1 MEQTAYLPHN
11 YEEKLKALNAVIWDA
26 AELKFAET
34 KSAKAMTDFLR
45 QEGFTVKEGLAGMK
59 TSYVAEFG
67 SGHPIIGILA
77 EYDAL
82 SGLSQELD
90 VAEKKPRSGPR
101 ADTAAATVFWERPPL
116 ELVFAP
122 GLFKSPS

>member
-90 VAEKKPRSGPR
+90 VAEKKPRSG
-101 ADTAAATVFWERPPL
+101 TSCGHGCGHCL
-116 ELVFAP
+116 L
-122 GLFKSPS
+122 

>member
-77 EYDAL
+77 EY
-82 SGLSQELD
+82 GR
-90 VAEKKPRSGPR
+90 KK
-101 ADTAAATVFWERPPL
+101 ATVWDLVRTRLRPL
-116 ELVFAP
+116 SFGNGRHWSWSFAP

>member
-67 SGHPIIGILA
+67 SGIPLSASSPNMTPCPVLA
-77 EYDAL
+77 KNL
-82 SGLSQELD
+82 TWQKKSHGL
-90 VAEKKPRSGPR
+90 GPR

-116 ELVFAP
+116 ELVFCS
-122 GLFKSPS
+122 GII

>member
-67 SGHPIIGILA
+67 SGHPILVRTRLRP
-77 EYDAL
+77 L
-82 SGLSQELD
+82 SFGNGRHWSW
-90 VAEKKPRSGPR
+90 S
-101 ADTAAATVFWERPPL
+101 
-116 ELVFAP
+116 FAP

>member
-82 SGLSQELD
+82 SGLRQ
-90 VAEKKPRSGPR
+90 KKSHGLGPR

-116 ELVFAP
+116 ELVFCS
-122 GLFKSPS
+122 GII

>member
-1 MEQTAYLPHN
+1 MEQTAYLPRN
-11 YEEKLKALNAVIWDA
+11 YAEKLKALNAVIWDA

-45 QEGFTVKEGLAGMK
+45 QEGFAVKEGLAGME
-59 TSYVAEFG
+59 TSYEAEFG

-90 VAEKKPRSGPR
+90 VAEKK
-101 ADTAAATVFWERPPL
+101 APP
-116 ELVFAP
+116 
-122 GLFKSPS
+122 

>member
-82 SGLSQELD
+82 SCLSRTRL
-90 VAEKKPRSGPR
+90 
-101 ADTAAATVFWERPPL
+101 RPL
-116 ELVFAP
+116 SFGNGRHWSWSFAP

>member
-90 VAEKKPRSGPR
+90 VAEK
-101 ADTAAATVFWERPPL
+101 ATVWDLVRTRLRPL
-116 ELVFAP
+116 SFGNGRHWSWSFAP